1 MLSQRLLMSKQLQ
14 SVRLI
19 NLSRQTYQHYHHC
32 GVGVGVMVGQVA
44 DIIFVRELNAESE
57 CVVIFSS
64 HASSCSCAAAVVV
77 SGERERGESGQ
88 LSLPDAHLE

>member
-1 MLSQRLLMSKQLQ
+1 
-14 SVRLI
+14 
-19 NLSRQTYQHYHHC
+19 
-32 GVGVGVMVGQVA
+32 MVGQVA
-44 DIIFVRELNAESE
+44 DIIFVRERNAEGE

-77 SGERERGESGQ
+77 SGERESGQ